1 MNNTKAQKKPLVS
14 CIREA
19 TLFVRTTAWAVIISL
34 LSTIMLPAAVAAT
47 MDVND
52 KAAFNQKMARQT
64 TPEGK
69 LNQVLIR
76 LQELTA
82 KQNELITKRVAEES
96 GITDDV
102 LDFFGLSQL
111 KLEDTDELKELSAI
125 LDSLNMEAIAGF
137 DKIEAEI
144 TDKGLPKEILQRH
157 HETVVKYK
165 KTYADMRSRLRKLL
179 NAASLKEQGVA
190 VESLHE
196 LLKAQKL
203 EKQHNPIDPENL
215 PWSTPDADKTR
226 KPADTE
232 SELRKLTGIRPNIN
246 GVRVASNIIT
256 PDMLGQFGGPVE
268 TDLTETTD
276 IQFTDAIRNKAIEL
290 GEDPVKIYNWVRN
303 NIGFVPTYGSIQ
315 GADYTLEVGQGNA
328 FDTASLLIALLRAS
342 NIPAR
347 YSYGTVEIPVEQV
360 QNWVG
365 DVKSPQAAQQ
375 ILGQGGIPNTGLAMG
390 GSIKFIRMEHV
401 WVEAWVDYFPS
412 QGAKHKVG
420 DSWIPLDASYK
431 QYNYVQGF
439 DYENDVPFDAAGLM
453 ATVNA
458 QLTIDPATGSVS
470 GPVNDAVNS
479 AMQSYQEQLKNYID
493 SQGAGLYFEQV
504 FGAKKTIKKEVM
516 QLSSGLPYE
525 VKAKTNGFSAIPDE
539 LRYKVQFTLQQNIN
553 SYGFTDVMT
562 HEFLLPEIA
571 GKKLSL
577 SYAPASEADG
587 DVIRSLIPPEGA
599 TEADIITNIPSYL
612 IKVVPELNVG
622 KEIVATSGA
631 LQMGTQTNH
640 KMRLYSPSRGW
651 SSTDGG
657 GVAGEYRAIGVNP
670 GKISGKLL
678 NDVMT
683 NVNTVQERIANSD
696 FTGLEKHDLTGPLI
710 QGNILSYFAMN
721 DLVGNF
727 QQKQYDVTGYTL
739 PSYGYFFTSLQTSY
753 LFGIPRTTHTAGF
766 TMDVPYLSSMGYS
779 NTNDRDV
786 WLGYNSVKG
795 MVASYLENWI
805 PEFLLSSER
814 RQQNGVSAVKLLNQ
828 AMQTGQ
834 KVYVLN
840 QANQSLL
847 SNIQIG
853 SSARQ
858 DIYNALNAGKNVTVH
873 EAPLDVN
880 GWSGS
885 GYIIFDPNTGSGA
898 YMISGGANG
907 GAIADEYLAISSW
920 MFGAIDG
927 GYGQWSEAQF
937 GRAMYSDT
945 LRQTQVMLKY
955 SEGLGYIGLGISI
968 VDPFVTSD
976 YSIEFSWDA
985 VGKASFAL
993 LGFALTAV
1001 AVTAIAAS
1009 TTVVAGIVAG
1019 AIVAAGIG
1027 YAFSA
1032 LSGWVFGD

>member
-1 MNNTKAQKKPLVS
+1 
-14 CIREA
+14 
-19 TLFVRTTAWAVIISL
+19 
-34 LSTIMLPAAVAAT
+34 
-47 MDVND
+47 MDVNG
-52 KAAFNQKMARQT
+52 KAAFKQKIARQT

-69 LNQVLIR
+69 LNQALIR
-76 LQELTA
+76 LQVLTA
-82 KQNELITKRVAEES
+82 KKNELITKRVAEES

-137 DKIEAEI
+137 GKIEVEI
-144 TDKGLPKEILQRH
+144 TDKGLPNEILRRH
-157 HETVVKYK
+157 HESVVEYK
-165 KTYADMRSRLRKLL
+165 KTYADMRNRLRKLL
-179 NAASLKEQGVA
+179 NAANLKEQGVA

-232 SELRKLTGIRPNIN
+232 SELLKLTGIRANIN

-268 TDLTETTD
+268 ADLTETTD
-276 IQFTDAIRNKAIEL
+276 IQFTDAIRNKALEL

-347 YSYGTVEIPVEQV
+347 YSYGTVELPVEQV

-439 DYENDVPFDAAGLM
+439 DYENEVPFDAAGLM
-453 ATVNA
+453 ETVNS
-458 QLTIDPATGSVS
+458 QLTIDPVTGSIS
-470 GPVNDAVNS
+470 GPVNDAVNN
-479 AMQSYQEQLKNYID
+479 AMQAYQDQLKNYID
-493 SQGAGLYFEQV
+493 FQGGGLFFEQV
-504 FGAKKTIKKEVM
+504 FGAKKTIKAEVM
-516 QLSSGLPYE
+516 QLSSGLPYD
-525 VKAKTNGFSAIPDE
+525 VKVKTNGFSTIPDD

-553 SYGFTDVMT
+553 SYGFTDVMS
-562 HEFLLPEIA
+562 HEFLLPQIA

-587 DVIRSLIPPEGA
+587 DVIRSMIPPEGA
-599 TEADIITNIPSYL
+599 TEADINTNIPSYL

-622 KEIVATSGA
+622 KEIVASNGV

-721 DLVGNF
+721 ELVGNF

-753 LFGIPRTTHTAGF
+753 LFGIPRTTHAAGF

-786 WLGYNSVKG
+786 WLRYNSVKG

-805 PEFLLSSER
+805 PEFLLSTEQ
-814 RQQNGVSAVKLLNQ
+814 RQQNGVSAVKLLNN
-828 AMQTGQ
+828 AMVAGQ
-834 KVYVLN
+834 KVYALN
-840 QANQSLL
+840 QTNQSQL

-853 SSARQ
+853 SAARQ

-873 EAPLDVN
+873 ESPLDVN

-907 GAIADEYLAISSW
+907 GAIADEYLAITSTATG
-920 MFGAIDG
+920 FIDG
-927 GYGQWSEAQF
+927 GYGQWSEKEF
-937 GRAMYSDT
+937 GRALYSDT
-945 LRQTQVMLKY
+945 LRQTQTYLEISKRLGQL
-955 SEGLGYIGLGISI
+955 GLVVS
-968 VDPFVTSD
+968 VADPFLTSD
-976 YSIEFSWDA
+976 YSVEFTWNA
-985 VGKASFAL
+985 VGEVVVNVAALVATALAVAAVASVTGVVAGAVL
-993 LGFALTAV
+993 GAAIGLGFAFV
-1001 AVTAIAAS
+1001 AS
-1009 TTVVAGIVAG
+1009 
-1019 AIVAAGIG
+1019 
-1027 YAFSA
+1027 S
-1032 LSGWVFGD
+1032 LNSRLFGD